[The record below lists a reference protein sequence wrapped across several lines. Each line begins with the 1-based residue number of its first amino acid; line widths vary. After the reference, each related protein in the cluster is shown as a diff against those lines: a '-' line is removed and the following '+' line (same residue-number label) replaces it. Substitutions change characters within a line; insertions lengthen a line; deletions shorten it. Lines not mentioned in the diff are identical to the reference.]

1 MTRPEAR
8 RRVPSGEA
16 RRAALTR
23 LRSKTHKT
31 ACPSWAG
38 KESPLQSPEIAQLA
52 EDNGAAP
59 ETQPERAASPVRLP
73 VERRLTT
80 PESLIESG
88 LAEPERLAE
97 MRAVA
102 ERYAIGVTPALAA
115 LTEGSGSGD
124 PIARQFLPDARELVR
139 DPAEADDPIGDEARS
154 PIKGLV
160 HRYPDRVLIKLVVVC
175 AVYCR
180 FCFRRE
186 KVGPG
191 SPSLT
196 DEEFAAALDYI
207 RDRPAI
213 WEVILT
219 GGDPLALSPR
229 RLAKVTAALAS
240 IDHVKV
246 IRWHTR
252 LPVAEPER
260 ITTAMARAL
269 VAEGKTSVVAVHAN
283 HPRELTKEAR
293 AACRRLAAQGAMLVS
308 QTVLLRGVNDDV
320 ATLEALMRALV
331 ETGVKPYYLHHP
343 DLAPGTAHF
352 RLPVEEGQ
360 ALVQALRGRLSG
372 LAMPAYVLDI
382 PGGYGKVAISPP
394 SIRRGERGGYR
405 IRDAHGVEHPYDDRP
420 AGPRC

>member
-1 MTRPEAR
+1 
-8 RRVPSGEA
+8 
-16 RRAALTR
+16 
-23 LRSKTHKT
+23 
-31 ACPSWAG
+31 
-38 KESPLQSPEIAQLA
+38 
-52 EDNGAAP
+52 
-59 ETQPERAASPVRLP
+59 
-73 VERRLTT
+73 
-80 PESLIESG
+80 
-88 LAEPERLAE
+88 

-115 LTEGSGSGD
+115 LIDGGASDD

-154 PIKGLV
+154 PVKGLV
-160 HRYPDRVLIKLVVVC
+160 HRYPDRVLIKLVAVC

-196 DEEFAAALDYI
+196 DEEFAAALAYI
-207 RDRPAI
+207 RDRPEI

-229 RLAKVTAALAS
+229 RLAKVTAALAA

-246 IRWHTR
+246 VRWHTR

-269 VAEGKTSVVAVHAN
+269 VAEGKTSVIAVHAN
-283 HPRELTKEAR
+283 HPRELTGEAR

-320 ATLEALMRALV
+320 ATLEALMRAFV

-352 RLPVEEGQ
+352 RLPIAEGQ
-360 ALVQALRGRLSG
+360 AIVQALRARLSG
-372 LAMPAYVLDI
+372 LAMPTYVLDI
-382 PGGYGKVAISPP
+382 PGGYGKVPVSPAA
-394 SIRRGERGGYR
+394 IRRDERGGYR
-405 IRDAHGVEHPYDDRP
+405 IRDAQGVEHHYDDRV
-420 AGPRC
+420 AKPRC

>member
-1 MTRPEAR
+1 
-8 RRVPSGEA
+8 
-16 RRAALTR
+16 
-23 LRSKTHKT
+23 
-31 ACPSWAG
+31 
-38 KESPLQSPEIAQLA
+38 
-52 EDNGAAP
+52 
-59 ETQPERAASPVRLP
+59 
-73 VERRLTT
+73 
-80 PESLIESG
+80 
-88 LAEPERLAE
+88 

-115 LTEGSGSGD
+115 LIDGGASDD

-139 DPAEADDPIGDEARS
+139 DPAEADDPIGDDARS
-154 PIKGLV
+154 PVKGLV
-160 HRYPDRVLIKLVVVC
+160 HRYPDRVLIKLVAVC

-196 DEEFAAALDYI
+196 DEEFAAALAYI
-207 RDRPAI
+207 RDRPEI

-229 RLAKVTAALAS
+229 RLAKVTAALAA

-246 IRWHTR
+246 VRWHTR

-269 VAEGKTSVVAVHAN
+269 VAEGKTSVIAVHAN
-283 HPRELTKEAR
+283 HPRELTGEAR

-320 ATLEALMRALV
+320 ATLEALMRAFV

-352 RLPVEEGQ
+352 RLPIAEGQ
-360 ALVQALRGRLSG
+360 AIVQALRARLSG
-372 LAMPAYVLDI
+372 LAMPTYVLDI
-382 PGGYGKVAISPP
+382 PGGYGKVPVGPAA
-394 SIRRGERGGYR
+394 IRRDERGGYR
-405 IRDAHGVEHPYDDRP
+405 IRDAQGVEHHYDDRV
-420 AGPRC
+420 AKPRC